1 MIHHTSV
8 CAPNYH
14 KFWVFGCLCYPW
26 LRPYSQNKF
35 EPLSSPCIF
44 LGYSTNQSAYIC
56 YDLQKHKIY
65 VFRRVNFVEHE
76 SPYSKSLV
84 IDNLVADNTVL
95 TWAPHYIIPLPTGS
109 TNSMAPPST
118 GASSS
123 LTPSSCKALGTS
135 NSYQGTTSLSSSS
148 ILSPASPDSSSVQE
162 HRSLA
167 VTTVEPMSLSDP
179 ISTHSMPS
187 SLPIFSPLAS
197 TGTPEHMEISVSPAL
212 STAPPPPPSQNSHHM
227 VTRS

>member
-1 MIHHTSV
+1 MKKKSDVSIIFPKFKALVEKFFATPIVTLYSDNGGEYIYLRDFFTSHGISHFLT
-8 CAPNYH
+8 P
-14 KFWVFGCLCYPW
+14 
-26 LRPYSQNKF
+26 PYTPEYNGTA
-35 EPLSSPCIF
+35 E
-44 LGYSTNQSAYIC
+44 
-56 YDLQKHKIY
+56 
-65 VFRRVNFVEHE
+65 RRHCHIVET
-76 SPYSKSLV
+76 
-84 IDNLVADNTVL
+84 ADNTVL